1 MVGHRIRTHIR
12 LKVRGTLSTFHLPL
26 VCRLPST
33 TSADQAF
40 QPNLC
45 SAASSVLRSSP
56 TSQGRISS
64 AYAYWLPDALCASR
78 RRSTLGSPGSRV
90 ECFLAR
96 MRPQTAQG
104 PHDPRHNGSC
114 SVAFGVPAAPQRPRL
129 VGALAPRVISRL
141 NTQLTRPLSTLRLHR
156 YRCLRMTR
164 GRRGWLNL
172 QRMNPSFTTLYRSPG
187 ARGLTHRSTGH
198 FAAGRVWAIKS

>member
-1 MVGHRIRTHIR
+1 MVWIKIDRAKSHRTRSAVSISNFCALRLLTEWTFGRRLPQRSALRIRLRRCSMASSVFVRTPHADAVGTGITPRPPHRSVRAELPHTAPTLGDGDSTSTQQRFAMVGHRIRTHSR

-90 ECFLAR
+90 KCFLAR
-96 MRPQTAQG
+96 MRSQTA
-104 PHDPRHNGSC
+104 
-114 SVAFGVPAAPQRPRL
+114 
-129 VGALAPRVISRL
+129 
-141 NTQLTRPLSTLRLHR
+141 
-156 YRCLRMTR
+156 
-164 GRRGWLNL
+164 
-172 QRMNPSFTTLYRSPG
+172 
-187 ARGLTHRSTGH
+187 
-198 FAAGRVWAIKS
+198 